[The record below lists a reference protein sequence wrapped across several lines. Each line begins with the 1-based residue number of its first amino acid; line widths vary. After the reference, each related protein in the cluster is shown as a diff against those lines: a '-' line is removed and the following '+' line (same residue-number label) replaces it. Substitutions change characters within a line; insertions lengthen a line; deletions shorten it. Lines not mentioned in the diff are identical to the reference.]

1 MIGTPWLIVVAAGLG
16 AVGLWWLLPWGGRSR
31 TRRLGW
37 LPVAV
42 AIGIAT
48 APLWSLGECFSA
60 AVVWTLTVVTFV
72 GAVGTI
78 TTRNPVYA
86 AVWFGL
92 TLLGTAA
99 LLLCLKAQFLALATI
114 VVYAGA
120 ILVMFL
126 FLLML
131 AQPEGRAIYDRNA
144 WSPHL
149 AAFTG
154 MILVAV
160 LTAALAKSA
169 SAQQAIA
176 KQKQSAASV
185 RQTDEASSGE
195 TQGGVADERA
205 PSRQVR
211 TAQPGDEHETKRLGA
226 ALYGPELLA
235 VEAVGLLLLVA
246 LVGAA
251 LITSR
256 PVTDDEIAASR
267 QAETLTAE
275 EASAL
280 ATHDDVPVSQGE
292 TDREED
298 DA

>member
-16 AVGLWWLLPWGGRSR
+16 AVGLWWLMPWGGGSR
-31 TRRLGW
+31 PRRLGW
-37 LPVAV
+37 LPVAL
-42 AIGIAT
+42 AIGLAT

-60 AVVWTLTVVTFV
+60 AVVWTLTIVTFV

-169 SAQQAIA
+169 AAQQSVA
-176 KQKQSAASV
+176 KQKEAIAAA
-185 RQTDEASSGE
+185 RQASEASSEGKE
-195 TQGGVADERA
+195 DRDADAA
-205 PSRQVR
+205 PSREIR
-211 TAQPGDEHETKRLGA
+211 TAQPGDEHETKRLGI

-235 VEAVGLLLLVA
+235 VEAVGVLLLVA

-256 PVTDDEIAASR
+256 PTTDDEIAASR
-267 QAETLTAE
+267 QAETLSEE

-280 ATHDDVPVSQGE
+280 ASHDDVPVSQGE

-298 DA
+298 DG